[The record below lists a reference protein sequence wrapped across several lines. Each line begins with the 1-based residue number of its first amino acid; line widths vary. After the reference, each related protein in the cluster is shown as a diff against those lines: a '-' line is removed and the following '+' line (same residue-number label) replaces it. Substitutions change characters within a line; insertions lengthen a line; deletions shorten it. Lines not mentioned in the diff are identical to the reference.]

1 MLIMDEIIK
10 ALEICETRLDPEVL
24 KTVLDA
30 RNRVSPWVIEEL
42 DEDEVFV
49 FGSDEMGIHDGRA
62 SLKAVDE
69 YGAQQGFGEGLS
81 GKSYA
86 IPTTKVNPKYEE
98 DAKKYLDELKNA
110 KTREEREQI
119 LNDHKDDYKDR
130 KGDDAFK
137 LVRDLEMEI
146 MPSVKKFITTARK
159 NPNKKFLVTRIGGGF
174 AGFFDADMAP
184 LFKDAL
190 KLKNVYLPKSF
201 LDELFGVSLNINCPS
216 HLVPSKCEG
225 DEDFPKAL
233 ERQLALYS
241 RWVRKNLFHERKDLK
256 VIDAMETMCNC
267 VMKAVDMYY
276 RGLPANAYNSVKDGL
291 DNLIGADGYC
301 SFSEL
306 KGERFYRMRVESDNW
321 AKRTV
326 DKNGMFHIPFTLR
339 GIVKTQRYSVPGFP
353 CLYLGKHVEG
363 CWEELGRPT
372 LSNCLISR
380 FEQKEGVSIKVL
392 DMRIPDE
399 DEWFVGKGRDVKK
412 PLSKIRNM
420 VVLFPLIIACT
431 FKTKSQNAT
440 FKPEYIVPQLLLQYV
455 KEYGYIQNR
464 LVKKDER
471 EIYGVMYTSVQ
482 KPTRELA
489 DVVQDNTYDNVVL
502 PVIDIKESYCS
513 RLRDIF
519 EWTDPYC
526 VEFVSV
532 SNNTASMRSG
542 SRFEEIEN
550 QIDLLNTD
558 EE

>member
-1 MLIMDEIIK
+1 MENILK
-10 ALEICETRLDPEVL
+10 ALEICGSELDKEVL

-49 FGSDEMGIHDGRA
+49 FGSDEKGIHDGRA

-69 YGAQQGFGEGLS
+69 FGAQQGKGKGLY

-86 IPTTKVNPKYEE
+86 IPTTKVNPKYEA
-98 DAKKYLDELKNA
+98 DAKKYLDELKKA
-110 KTREEREQI
+110 KTREVREQI
-119 LNDHKDDYKDR
+119 LNDHRNAYKDK

-137 LVRDLEMEI
+137 LVCDLETEI
-146 MPSVKKFITTARK
+146 KPMVKKFITSARQ

-174 AGFFDADMAP
+174 AGFSDADMAP

-201 LDELFGVSLNINCPS
+201 LDELFDVPLNIKCPS
-216 HLVPSKCEG
+216 LMVPSKCEG

-241 RWVRKNLFHERKDLK
+241 RWVRKFLFRKRGDLK
-256 VIDAMETMCNC
+256 VIDKMEAMCNC
-267 VMKAVDMYY
+267 VMMAVYMYY
-276 RGLPANAYNSVKDGL
+276 RGLPANAYDSVKRGL
-291 DNLIGADGYC
+291 DSLIKDENC
-301 SFSEL
+301 SFSQLE
-306 KGERFYRMRVESDNW
+306 GEMFYRMRVEHDNW
-321 AKRTV
+321 VKRTV

-363 CWEELGRPT
+363 CWEELGRPF

-380 FEQKEGVSIKVL
+380 FEQKEGVPLNVL
-392 DMRIPDE
+392 DMRVPNE
-399 DEWFVGKGRDVKK
+399 SEWYKDSDRLR
-412 PLSKIRNM
+412 PLSEIENM
-420 VVLFPLIIACT
+420 VALFPLIIACT
-431 FKTKSQNAT
+431 FKTKNQRDT

-455 KEYGYIQNR
+455 KEHGYEENKKK
-464 LVKKDER
+464 KKDER

-482 KPTRELA
+482 KPALEQTNA
-489 DVVQDNTYDNVVL
+489 QQTYDNVVL
-502 PVIDIKESYCS
+502 PVIDIKDSYCS
-513 RLRDIF
+513 RLKDLF
-519 EWTDPYC
+519 EWTEPYC
-526 VEFVSV
+526 VEFTSTSDH
-532 SNNTASMRSG
+532 SNGGG

-550 QIDLLNTD
+550 QIKVFKK
-558 EE
+558 